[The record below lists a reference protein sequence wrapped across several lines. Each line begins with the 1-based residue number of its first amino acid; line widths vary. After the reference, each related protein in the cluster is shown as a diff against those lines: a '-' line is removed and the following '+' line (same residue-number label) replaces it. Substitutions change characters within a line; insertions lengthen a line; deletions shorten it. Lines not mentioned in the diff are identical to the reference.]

1 MKIIATTNGG
11 YICEVSRREITL
23 LGATSTSIGD
33 EIPLERAFDTLDA
46 MRSISR
52 THLKYLGDHISKLQA
67 KYSEV
72 EEAYNKTM
80 LFDTIK
86 NSEGSK

>member
-23 LGATSTSIGD
+23 LGATSSIGD

>member
-23 LGATSTSIGD
+23 LGATSSIGD

-52 THLKYLGDHISKLQA
+52 THLRYLGDHISKLQV
-67 KYSEV
+67 KYAEV